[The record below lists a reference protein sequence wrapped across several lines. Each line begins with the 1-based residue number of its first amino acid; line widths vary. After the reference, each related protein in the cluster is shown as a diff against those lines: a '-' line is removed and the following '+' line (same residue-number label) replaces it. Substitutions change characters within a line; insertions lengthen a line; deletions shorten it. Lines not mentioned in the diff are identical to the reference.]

1 VALKPTRPDVDTE
14 EVAGHHHIAAG
25 TVATGRRRGNVM
37 DLNAY
42 VNELTAGLIAA
53 PSFVA
58 AVRQMNRTADAVRVL
73 VPLAGHDPQA
83 AEALYRL
90 APGIR

>member
-1 VALKPTRPDVDTE
+1 
-14 EVAGHHHIAAG
+14 
-25 TVATGRRRGNVM
+25 M
-37 DLNAY
+37 DLSTY
-42 VNELTAGLIAA
+42 VTELTAGLIAA

-58 AVRQMNRTADAVRVL
+58 AVRQTGQTADAVRVL

-83 AEALYRL
+83 AEALARL

>member
-1 VALKPTRPDVDTE
+1 
-14 EVAGHHHIAAG
+14 
-25 TVATGRRRGNVM
+25 M
-37 DLNAY
+37 DLNTY
-42 VNELTAGLIAA
+42 VSELTAGVIAA

-58 AVRQMNRTADAVRVL
+58 AVRQMGRTADAVRVL

>member
-1 VALKPTRPDVDTE
+1 
-14 EVAGHHHIAAG
+14 
-25 TVATGRRRGNVM
+25 M
-37 DLNAY
+37 DLNTY
-42 VNELTAGLIAA
+42 VAELTAGAIAA

-58 AVRQMNRTADAVRVL
+58 AVRQSGRTADAVRAL

-83 AEALYRL
+83 ADALSRL